1 MKEKEI
7 LGLILVMYD
16 YKCDRNTAT
25 ITLGGCEKQNAPIE
39 LYHQPHEYLKRKGY
53 LDKYEGRPT
62 LKFYKLL
69 YNWGIEIK
77 QLKEWQ
83 DEYAATKHVTQ
94 YDAIG
99 NKHIL

>member
-16 YKCDRNTAT
+16 YDCKRNTAT
-25 ITLGGCEKQNAPIE
+25 IIMGDGEKHNAPID
-39 LYHQPHEYLKRKGY
+39 LYVQPHEYLKRKGY
-53 LDKYEGRPT
+53 LDKHEGRPT
-62 LKFYKLL
+62 RKFYKLL
-69 YNWGIEIK
+69 YEWGIEIA

-94 YDAIG
+94 YDKLG
-99 NKHIL
+99 NKKIL